1 MGCQNH
7 VCQKLE
13 AVDGVSAAHVDLAS
27 GKAEL
32 KLQRSVSLK
41 ELQDALGGPAGP
53 YRIHLNAES
62 VAKKASEPP
71 PTDDL
76 ELAAFWY
83 CPMQCEGERTYKAA
97 GACPVCGM
105 DLVAAVTP
113 DQIAA
118 DRGKGQAHRL
128 LLRKFWIAL
137 GFTLPIFL
145 IAMSG
150 MLPENPLYRLMDESN
165 WNWVQFFLSL
175 PVVFY
180 ACWMFFK
187 RAYQSLLTRN
197 LNMFTLIGIGSGV
210 AWAFSLAA
218 LVFPG
223 FFPDQFKSA
232 GGTVHVYFEAATVIL
247 TLVLLGQV
255 MEARAYEKTQ
265 DALRSLLQLAP
276 THALRVEAGIEY
288 EVALQELKTG
298 DLLRVRPGDRIPVDG
313 VITEGYSSIDESM
326 LTGEPIPVDKA
337 VGDAVRSGTLNT
349 SGSFVMKAEKVGA
362 ETLLSR
368 IIDMVQ
374 QASRS
379 RAPIQNLADRISR
392 YFVPAVVGI
401 SAITFLLW
409 AIWGPEP
416 VYVYALVNSI
426 AVLIMACPCA
436 LGLATP
442 MSVMVGV
449 GKGAQ
454 QGVLIKN
461 AEALEKMHRVDT
473 LIIDKTGTLTEG
485 KPTVEEIGSFGDG
498 FSSHKVLGYV
508 ASLNRHS
515 EHPLA
520 QAIRDYA
527 KQQGADLHALH
538 DFHAVSGMGVEGV
551 LEGRRIAL
559 GNESMM
565 AQAHASLGKAMRD
578 KTQPLQQAGKT
589 VSYLAVEGKVVGYV
603 VITDRIKES
612 SAEAIRK
619 LRQQGLEIYM
629 LTGDNERTAK
639 AVADQLNIS
648 WFSAG
653 MLPEDKLREVERLQS
668 EGRSVAVAGDGIN
681 DTPALAK
688 SEVGIAM
695 GTGSDTAMESAQ
707 ITLVDGDLRGLL
719 KTRQLSVAV
728 MRNIRQNL
736 FFALVYN
743 TLGVPVAAGALYPI
757 FGILLSP
764 MIAALAMSFSSVS
777 VIANALRLRNAP
789 L

>member
-1 MGCQNH
+1 
-7 VCQKLE
+7 
-13 AVDGVSAAHVDLAS
+13 
-27 GKAEL
+27 
-32 KLQRSVSLK
+32 
-41 ELQDALGGPAGP
+41 
-53 YRIHLNAES
+53 
-62 VAKKASEPP
+62 
-71 PTDDL
+71 
-76 ELAAFWY
+76 
-83 CPMQCEGERTYKAA
+83 
-97 GACPVCGM
+97 
-105 DLVAAVTP
+105 
-113 DQIAA
+113 
-118 DRGKGQAHRL
+118 
-128 LLRKFWIAL
+128 
-137 GFTLPIFL
+137 
-145 IAMSG
+145 
-150 MLPENPLYRLMDESN
+150 
-165 WNWVQFFLSL
+165 
-175 PVVFY
+175 
-180 ACWMFFK
+180 
-187 RAYQSLLTRN
+187 
-197 LNMFTLIGIGSGV
+197 
-210 AWAFSLAA
+210 
-218 LVFPG
+218 
-223 FFPDQFKSA
+223 
-232 GGTVHVYFEAATVIL
+232 
-247 TLVLLGQV
+247 
-255 MEARAYEKTQ
+255 
-265 DALRSLLQLAP
+265 
-276 THALRVEAGIEY
+276 
-288 EVALQELKTG
+288 
-298 DLLRVRPGDRIPVDG
+298 
-313 VITEGYSSIDESM
+313 
-326 LTGEPIPVDKA
+326 
-337 VGDAVRSGTLNT
+337 
-349 SGSFVMKAEKVGA
+349 
-362 ETLLSR
+362 
-368 IIDMVQ
+368 
-374 QASRS
+374 
-379 RAPIQNLADRISR
+379 
-392 YFVPAVVGI
+392 
-401 SAITFLLW
+401 
-409 AIWGPEP
+409 
-416 VYVYALVNSI
+416 
-426 AVLIMACPCA
+426 
-436 LGLATP
+436 
-442 MSVMVGV
+442 MVGV